1 MMLMLAVAPLCA
13 LSMQVDRAEVL
24 RIVDGDTV
32 ELRLSLGFDLELRDS
47 ARLWGIDAPE
57 RYEADGPAAT
67 EYLRSMIPPG
77 TQVYVERVGDGRDK
91 YGRLLLRIFDQDC
104 RDINRAMIDAGH
116 AVEYLR

>member
-1 MMLMLAVAPLCA
+1 MMLMLATAPLCA

-32 ELRLSLGFDLELRDS
+32 ELRLDLGFDIELHDN
-47 ARLWGIDAPE
+47 ARLWGINAPE
-57 RYEADGPAAT
+57 RYQPEGPAAT

-77 TQVYVERVGDGRDK
+77 SEVYVERVGDGRDK
-91 YGRLLLRIFDQDC
+91 YGRLLLRIFDRDC
-104 RDINRAMIDAGH
+104 RDVNQAMVDAGH